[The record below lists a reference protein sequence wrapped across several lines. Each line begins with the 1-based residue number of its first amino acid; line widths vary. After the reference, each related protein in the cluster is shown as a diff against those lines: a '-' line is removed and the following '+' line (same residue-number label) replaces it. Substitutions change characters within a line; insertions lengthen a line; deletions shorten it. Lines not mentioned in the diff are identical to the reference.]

1 MAKSEQSS
9 TFFLRGASAT
19 SVLIPTLSFEFR
31 SCGEITATARTREQK
46 ANELCCSTATL
57 FKFLHK

>member
-31 SCGEITATARTREQK
+31 SCGEITAQQERVNRKQTSCVAPPP
-46 ANELCCSTATL
+46 TL